1 MTYGEMMQA
10 SKQASKQRDVSK
22 EKREWIGYLL
32 ACLLACLVG
41 RYLVE
46 YRIHLLL
53 GLLLG
58 AALELLVDEERDEL
72 GRLGVEVDKVLEG
85 LVDGML
91 EGLVGHEGERQ
102 QAIVLFLDVEQGLH
116 VGAGVLHALFV
127 LHDATAAVAN
137 VGAELVLDHVLALDL
152 GEERVHAREV

>member
-1 MTYGEMMQA
+1 MTYGEMKQA
-10 SKQASKQRDVSK
+10 SKQA
-22 EKREWIGYLL
+22 KRREQGEARVDRLL
-32 ACLLACLVG
+32 ACLLG

-72 GRLGVEVDKVLEG
+72 GRFGVEVDKVLEG